1 MYRTEAYSSSK
12 SIPSLWSRYAVIL
25 SDLVV
30 APGNSDAL
38 CERCEAALLK
48 ANLKPD
54 GIKANFLVPFAI
66 AAKAA

>member
-1 MYRTEAYSSSK
+1 VV
-12 SIPSLWSRYAVIL
+12 AVRGVL

-30 APGNSDAL
+30 SPGNADAL
-38 CERCEAALLK
+38 RERCEAALQK

-54 GIKANFLVPFAI
+54 GIKANFLVPFAM